1 MFLLVFLYSCL
12 KLERYAKI
20 ACFDDEYEDQQSTPP
35 DMIAARET
43 VTAMWLSIKRGY
55 SFFIIKVGV
64 K

>member
-20 ACFDDEYEDQQSTPP
+20 ACFEEEYEEQSTPP
-35 DMIAARET
+35 DIRAATET
-43 VTAMWLSIKRGY
+43 VTAMWLPINRGY
-55 SFFIIKVGV
+55 SFLIIKVGV